1 MDSFYHSV
9 YGITPYVPPN
19 NLAPVVDQNAT
30 VSIATSASSNAV
42 FSQAV
47 FTSLILMSVTSGL
60 NQGAAV
66 ENKTTAVVPDRT
78 SFYEEKR
85 NPGPAVP
92 DILPT
97 GAPAIARSVKDVV
110 FVPTTSSKR
119 VYRSSRDR
127 AVTWP
132 KTTPSARKK
141 VTVPPSTV
149 RPQQKPTYPPWIR
162 SYEYFTTATTTTT
175 TTVTKKMPTTSTVRY
190 VPFNIPRQE
199 IALKKETATIEKEK
213 FTDKNK
219 VVSEMDLL
227 AMKRDNGETTIG
239 VEFWTAAVVMLSLA
253 IISILV
259 LYAVI
264 YHMGRRIIFL
274 ASSQKSYQPVETVDM
289 TMRLNEIER
298 KFLACKRKIE
308 EKEEKERQ
316 QREKERQQRS
326 VAATHPERLLT
337 VRSFNAEFSVK
348 NSLLALLLF

>member
-19 NLAPVVDQNAT
+19 NLAPVVGQNAT
-30 VSIATSASSNAV
+30 VNMATSASSNAV

-60 NQGAAV
+60 NQETAV
-66 ENKTTAVVPDRT
+66 ENITASAVPVR
-78 SFYEEKR
+78 SNLYEENR
-85 NPGPAVP
+85 NPGPEVP
-92 DILPT
+92 GILPT
-97 GAPAIARSVKDVV
+97 DVPAIARSMKDVV
-110 FVPTTSSKR
+110 PGPTTSSNR
-119 VYRSSRDR
+119 VYRPSRDR

-132 KTTPSARKK
+132 KTTSSARRK
-141 VTVPPSTV
+141 VPVSPSTV
-149 RPQQKPTYPPWIR
+149 RPQKRPTYPPWIR
-162 SYEYFTTATTTTT
+162 SYEYFTTATTT

-213 FTDKNK
+213 FTDKNDK
-219 VVSEMDLL
+219 VVSETDLL
-227 AMKRDNGETTIG
+227 AMKRNKGETTIG

-337 VRSFNAEFSVK
+337 VRSFNAGFLVEIS
-348 NSLLALLLF
+348 S

>member
-42 FSQAV
+42 FSQAI

-60 NQGAAV
+60 NQETAV
-66 ENKTTAVVPDRT
+66 ENVTAPAVPDRS
-78 SFYEEKR
+78 SFYEENR
-85 NPGPAVP
+85 NSGTEVPGM
-92 DILPT
+92 LPT
-97 GAPAIARSVKDVV
+97 DVPANTRSMKNVA
-110 FVPTTSSKR
+110 FVPTTSPNR
-119 VYRSSRDR
+119 VYRPSKERTVAWLR
-127 AVTWP
+127 
-132 KTTPSARKK
+132 TTPSASRK
-141 VTVPPSTV
+141 VPIPPSTV
-149 RPQQKPTYPPWIR
+149 RPQKKPTYPPWIR

-199 IALKKETATIEKEK
+199 IALKKETTTIEKEK
-213 FTDKNK
+213 FTDKNDK
-219 VVSEMDLL
+219 VVLEM

-298 KFLACKRKIE
+298 KFLVCKRKIE

-326 VAATHPERLLT
+326 VVATHPERLLT

-348 NSLLALLLF
+348 KLLLVLLLF

>member
-19 NLAPVVDQNAT
+19 NLVPVVDQNAT
-30 VSIATSASSNAV
+30 VNIATSASSNAV
-42 FSQAV
+42 FSQAI

-60 NQGAAV
+60 NQEIAV
-66 ENKTTAVVPDRT
+66 ENQTASAVPDRS
-78 SFYEEKR
+78 SFYEENR
-85 NPGPAVP
+85 NSGLEVPG
-92 DILPT
+92 ILPT
-97 GAPAIARSVKDVV
+97 DAPAIARSMKGVAS
-110 FVPTTSSKR
+110 VPTTSPNR
-119 VYRSSRDR
+119 VYRPSKERTV
-127 AVTWP
+127 AWP
-132 KTTPSARKK
+132 KTTSPARRK
-141 VTVPPSTV
+141 VPVPPSTV
-149 RPQQKPTYPPWIR
+149 RPQKRPTYPPWIR

-199 IALKKETATIEKEK
+199 IVLKKETATIEKEK
-213 FTDKNK
+213 STEKNEK
-219 VVSEMDLL
+219 IVSDLL

-253 IISILV
+253 IISILF
-259 LYAVI
+259 LYVVI

-326 VAATHPERLLT
+326 VAATHPERKDAKI
-337 VRSFNAEFSVK
+337 FH
-348 NSLLALLLF
+348 

>member
-30 VSIATSASSNAV
+30 VSIATAASSNAV
-42 FSQAV
+42 FSQAI

-60 NQGAAV
+60 NQETAV
-66 ENKTTAVVPDRT
+66 ENKTASAVSDRT
-78 SFYEEKR
+78 SLYEEKR
-85 NPGPAVP
+85 NPGPEVP

-97 GAPAIARSVKDVV
+97 GVPAIARSMKDVV
-110 FVPTTSSKR
+110 PEPTTSFNRVFRPSKER
-119 VYRSSRDR
+119 TVAWLR
-127 AVTWP
+127 
-132 KTTPSARKK
+132 TTPSARRK
-141 VTVPPSTV
+141 VLIPPSTV
-149 RPQQKPTYPPWIR
+149 RPQKKPTYPPWIR

-213 FTDKNK
+213 FTDKNDK
-219 VVSEMDLL
+219 GVSETDLL

-239 VEFWTAAVVMLSLA
+239 VEFWTAAVVMLSLT

-259 LYAVI
+259 LYVVI

-337 VRSFNAEFSVK
+337 VRSF
-348 NSLLALLLF
+348 